1 MSDTQYGFVREI
13 GKRNKLGTGIV
24 KTKEGK
30 CHLTNIN
37 ADYKGNFPILDLVG
51 MINNA
56 PSSLLEKLS
65 CQSHKKAIW
74 SIRQDFTI

>member
-1 MSDTQYGFVREI
+1 MEI
-13 GKRNKLGTGIV
+13 IRFWDL
-24 KTKEGK
+24 
-30 CHLTNIN
+30 
-37 ADYKGNFPILDLVG
+37 AD

-74 SIRQDFTI
+74 SIRQDFTIEMLV